1 MLILCALKFLKLNAY
16 VYSVIDNSIPLL
28 LKPKAIIAGIM
39 ENQAAR
45 KKFIR
50 FSFDNSIAN
59 ISLYA
64 LSCLKFNFGYYF
76 TFEIVF

>member
-1 MLILCALKFLKLNAY
+1 M
-16 VYSVIDNSIPLL
+16 

-45 KKFIR
+45 KNIIR

-64 LSCLKFNFGYYF
+64 LSCLKFNFGYF
-76 TFEIVF
+76 ITFETVF